1 MSEDIQRSRGVPSNY
16 KQDRGGVPAQ
26 FGPFA
31 GVVKNNV
38 DPTRSGRL
46 QVYIEVFSG
55 GDSEDPSKWTTV
67 SYLPS
72 FYGSTAPNR
81 TPGAGVGT
89 YPGNQTSYGMWF
101 TPPDIGITVLCVFVN
116 GDRELGYYIGV
127 VPDVGLGAMVPAIGG
142 NSKYVTGNKNQE
154 TYFADAPLLP
164 VTEINTN
171 NQAIVNAGRFF
182 DQPKPVQSVVAGAM
196 FQQGLA
202 KDPERG
208 PIRSSSQRETP
219 SAVFGVSTPGIP
231 IYQGGMK
238 PNDIRQ
244 KIQNNELKPADAQVI
259 GRMGGHTLVMDDG
272 DLQGNNALFR
282 LRTPKGHQ
290 ITMNDSDDFF
300 YITHANGQTWL
311 EFGREGTVDIFSTNS
326 VNVRT
331 QGDINFHADR
341 DINMYAGGNIQ
352 VKSEKSTTMEAV
364 TDFNITAQRDFK
376 IYSKAT
382 IGVRADGTMA
392 LQSAGGSWNGG
403 DSLLFTAGGI
413 DLNGPTAPTVTAP
426 KPIATVELDDTS
438 FDTSKGWQVD
448 ANVLKT
454 IVPRAPTH
462 EPYPYHNKGVDVKI
476 KLEEGKPPPPPGAPP
491 IPPGVV
497 ITAL

>member
-1 MSEDIQRSRGVPSNY
+1 MSEEIQRTRGVPTNY

-31 GVVKNNV
+31 GIVKNNV

-55 GDSEDPSKWTTV
+55 GDPDDPTKWTTV

-72 FYGSTAPNR
+72 FFGSTSPNL

-89 YPGNQTSYGMWF
+89 YPGNQNSYGMWF

-116 GDRELGYYIGV
+116 GDRQLGYYIGV
-127 VPDVGLGAMVPAIGG
+127 VPDNGVGTMVPAIGG
-142 NSKYVTGNKNQE
+142 SAKYVTENKNQE

-171 NQAIVNAGRFF
+171 NPAVINAGRFYE
-182 DQPKPVQSVVAGAM
+182 QPKPVQAVVAGVM

-202 KDPERG
+202 NDPERG
-208 PIRSSSQRETP
+208 PIRSSSTRETP

-244 KIQNNELKPADAQVI
+244 KIQNNELKPADARVI

-272 DLQGNNALFR
+272 DLEGNNALFR

-290 ITMNDSDDFF
+290 ITMNDSGNFF

-311 EFGREGTVDIFSTNS
+311 EFGKEGTVDVFSTNS
-326 VNVRT
+326 VNIRT
-331 QGDINFHADR
+331 QGDINMHADR

-364 TDFNITAQRDFK
+364 TDFNISSQKDFK

-382 IGVRADGTMA
+382 IGVKADGTMA
-392 LQSAGGSWNGG
+392 LQAAGGSWNGG
-403 DSLLFTAGGI
+403 ESLVFTAGGI
-413 DLNGPTAPTVTAP
+413 DLNGPTAPTVTEP
-426 KPIATVELDDTS
+426 TPIAVIELDDTE
-438 FDTSKGWQVD
+438 FDTSKGWQVVD
-448 ANVLKT
+448 KALKT

-476 KLEEGKPPPPPGAPP
+476 KFEEGKPSPPPGAEPVP
-491 IPPGVV
+491 AGVT
-497 ITAL
+497 IRAR